1 MLSYTS
7 VLISVPRGLE
17 YLTQLDQIVVKQKKE
32 LLEILTD
39 FETANKYTIFNSM
52 GQQIFYAKEKSDCCT
67 RQWCGPLRGFSMKI
81 EDNFKNEVIHLERP
95 DCRCATPWGPACIVS
110 ALTCCMAPV
119 WCCNLCGDSCLQEME
134 IRRVK

>member
-1 MLSYTS
+1 M
-7 VLISVPRGLE
+7 
-17 YLTQLDQIVVKQKKE
+17 TQLDQIVVKQKKE
-32 LLEILTD
+32 ILEILTD
-39 FETANKYTIFNSM
+39 FETANKYKIFNSM

-95 DCRCATPWGPACIVS
+95 DCRCATPWGTACILS
-110 ALTCCMAPV
+110 AMTCCIFPV

-134 IRRVK
+134 VS